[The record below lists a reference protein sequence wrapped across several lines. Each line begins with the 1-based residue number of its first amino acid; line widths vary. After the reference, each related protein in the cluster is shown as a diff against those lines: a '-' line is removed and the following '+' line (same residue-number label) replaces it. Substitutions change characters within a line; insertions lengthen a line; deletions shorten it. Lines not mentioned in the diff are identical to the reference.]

1 MYMAFELDDNFES
14 GVNIKV
20 VGVGG
25 GGGNAV
31 NRMITSHIRGV
42 EFICINT
49 DKQALLHSSAPNKIP
64 IGEKIT
70 KGHGAGAD
78 PSIGEQAAEEN
89 LEEIK
94 NALKDADMVF
104 ITTGMGGGTGTGAA
118 PVVARAAKEMGILT
132 VGIVTKPFSFEGKRR
147 MTQAETGIE
156 NLAQFVDSLVVIPN
170 ERLAQVSEARITLMN
185 AFEIA
190 DDVLR
195 HGVQSISELINVPG
209 LVNLDFAD
217 VSSVMKDAGLAHMGV
232 GEATGKDK
240 AEMAAKAAI
249 SSPLLETSIAG
260 ATGILVSI
268 TGSPDIGLDDVIQA
282 STMVSAEAHPDANII
297 WGANFDPELE
307 DKMKVTIIATGFA
320 KKDDPKVQRH
330 VAPTSAV
337 GGKTQT
343 QSAAKPE
350 PRVQER
356 KPEPVKEEEPF
367 VGDDI
372 YASQRSASQQQPVE
386 KEKDF
391 VSSGGDDVLSDD
403 DFDDLMNI
411 LRKTRNNGGGN
422 NGGRRY

>member
-1 MYMAFELDDNFES
+1 MAFELDDNFES

-20 VGVGG
+20 IGVGG

-31 NRMITSHIRGV
+31 NRMITSHTRGV

-70 KGHGAGAD
+70 KGHGAGANPD
-78 PSIGEQAAEEN
+78 VGGQAAEEN

-94 NALKDADMVF
+94 NAIQGADMVF

-132 VGIVTKPFSFEGKRR
+132 VGIVTKPFAFEGKRR
-147 MTQAETGIE
+147 MTQAEIGIE
-156 NLAQFVDSLVVIPN
+156 NLRQYVDSLVVIPN

-185 AFEIA
+185 AFQIA
-190 DDVLR
+190 DDVLKN
-195 HGVQSISELINVPG
+195 GVQSISELINVPG

-217 VSSVMKDAGLAHMGV
+217 VCSVMKDAGLAHMGV

-240 AEMAAKAAI
+240 AELAAKAAI
-249 SSPLLETSIAG
+249 SSPLLETSISG

-297 WGANFDPELE
+297 WGANLDPELE
-307 DKMKVTIIATGFA
+307 DKMQVTIIATGFA
-320 KKDDPKVQRH
+320 KKNDPKVQRH
-330 VAPTSAV
+330 VAPTPAE
-337 GGKTQT
+337 
-343 QSAAKPE
+343 AKAEPAPAEKVPE
-350 PRVQER
+350 PEDEEDFFSSDDVL
-356 KPEPVKEEEPF
+356 KPQARTAV
-367 VGDDI
+367 
-372 YASQRSASQQQPVE
+372 RQPNE
-386 KEKDF
+386 DSF
-391 VSSGGDDVLSDD
+391 TAPGGDGVLSDD
-403 DFDDLMNI
+403 DFDDLMSI
-411 LRKTRNNGGGN
+411 LKKTKNNNN
-422 NGGRRY
+422 NGGRRF

>member
-1 MYMAFELDDNFES
+1 MAFELDDNFES

-20 VGVGG
+20 IGVGG

-70 KGHGAGAD
+70 KGHGAGAN
-78 PSIGEQAAEEN
+78 PEVGGQAAEEN

-94 NALKDADMVF
+94 NAIQGADMVF

-132 VGIVTKPFSFEGKRR
+132 VGIVTKPFAFEGKRR
-147 MTQAETGIE
+147 MTQAEVGIE
-156 NLAQFVDSLVVIPN
+156 NLRQYVDSLVVIPN

-185 AFEIA
+185 AFQVA
-190 DDVLR
+190 DDVLKN
-195 HGVQSISELINVPG
+195 GVQSISELINVPG

-240 AEMAAKAAI
+240 AELAAKAAI
-249 SSPLLETSIAG
+249 SSPLLETSISG

-297 WGANFDPELE
+297 WGANLDPELE
-307 DKMKVTIIATGFA
+307 DKMQVTIIATGFA
-320 KKDDPKVQRH
+320 KKNDPKVQRH
-330 VAPTSAV
+330 VAPTPAES
-337 GGKTQT
+337 K
-343 QSAAKPE
+343 SEPE
-350 PRVQER
+350 S
-356 KPEPVKEEEPF
+356 KEPDPADEEDF
-367 VGDDI
+367 FKSDDI
-372 YASQRSASQQQPVE
+372 YAPKSNPAQSPVKQPNE
-386 KEKDF
+386 DSFTEP
-391 VSSGGDDVLSDD
+391 GGDGVLSDD
-403 DFDDLMNI
+403 DFDDLMSI
-411 LRKTRNNGGGN
+411 LKKSKNNNN
-422 NGGRRY
+422 NGGRRF

>member
-1 MYMAFELDDNFES
+1 MSFELDDNFES

-42 EFICINT
+42 EFICVNT
-49 DKQALLHSSAPNKIP
+49 DKQALLHSSAPHKIP

-70 KGHGAGAD
+70 KGHGAGSN
-78 PSIGEQAAEEN
+78 PEVGCQAAEEN

-94 NALKDADMVF
+94 NALQGSDMVF

-147 MTQAETGIE
+147 MMQAESGIE
-156 NLAQFVDSLVVIPN
+156 NLAQYVDSLVVIPN

-282 STMVSAEAHPDANII
+282 STMVSAEAHPEANII
-297 WGANFDPELE
+297 WGANFDPDLE

-320 KKDDPKVQRH
+320 KNDDPKVQRR
-330 VAPTSAV
+330 VTPTPV
-337 GGKTQT
+337 GGTQ
-343 QSAAKPE
+343 QAGQPKAQPKQQP
-350 PRVQER
+350 Q
-356 KPEPVKEEEPF
+356 PVSQPKEDDF

-372 YASQRSASQQQPVE
+372 LSSQRTQAQKQTAPKE
-386 KEKDF
+386 AEKDF

-403 DFDDLMNI
+403 DFDALMGI
-411 LRKTRNNGGGN
+411 LNKSRNTNNNNN

>member
-1 MYMAFELDDNFES
+1 MSFELDDNFES

-42 EFICINT
+42 EFICVNT

-70 KGHGAGAD
+70 KGHGAGAN
-78 PSIGEQAAEEN
+78 PEIGGQAAEEN

-94 NALKDADMVF
+94 NAIQGADMVF

-132 VGIVTKPFSFEGKRR
+132 VGIVTKPFAFEGKRR
-147 MTQAETGIE
+147 MTQAESGIE
-156 NLAQFVDSLVVIPN
+156 NLRQYVDSLVVIPN

-195 HGVQSISELINVPG
+195 QGVQSISELINVPG

-217 VSSVMKDAGLAHMGV
+217 VSSIMKDAGLAHMGV

-240 AEMAAKAAI
+240 AELAAKAAI
-249 SSPLLETSIAG
+249 SSPLLETSISG

-282 STMVSAEAHPDANII
+282 SSMVSAEAHPDANII

-320 KKDDPKVQRH
+320 KKDDVKVQRH
-330 VAPTSAV
+330 VAPVSTVGASA
-337 GGKTQT
+337 
-343 QSAAKPE
+343 SKPE
-350 PRVQER
+350 PAAKVEE
-356 KPEPVKEEEPF
+356 PEPEPEEDYVEDFFASEDKNTAPKKAEPKE
-367 VGDDI
+367 
-372 YASQRSASQQQPVE
+372 PVNE
-386 KEKDF
+386 SEDSF
-391 VSSGGDDVLSDD
+391 TESGGDDVFSED
-403 DFDDLMNI
+403 DFDDLMSI
-411 LRKTRNNGGGN
+411 LKKPKNNGGN
-422 NGGRRY
+422 NRRF

>member
-1 MYMAFELDDNFES
+1 MSFELDDNFES

-42 EFICINT
+42 EFICVNT

-70 KGHGAGAD
+70 KGHGAGSN
-78 PSIGEQAAEEN
+78 PEVGCQAAEEN

-94 NALKDADMVF
+94 NALQGADMVF

-118 PVVARAAKEMGILT
+118 PVVARAAKEMDILT
-132 VGIVTKPFSFEGKRR
+132 VGIVTKPFAFEGKRR
-147 MTQAETGIE
+147 MMQAESGIE
-156 NLAQFVDSLVVIPN
+156 NLAQYVDSLVVIPN

-217 VSSVMKDAGLAHMGV
+217 VSSVMKNAGLAHMGV

-249 SSPLLETSIAG
+249 SSPLLETSISG

-282 STMVSAEAHPDANII
+282 STMVSAEAHPEANII

-320 KKDDPKVQRH
+320 KKDDSKVQRKANPTP
-330 VAPTSAV
+330 APTA
-337 GGKTQT
+337 TQT
-343 QSAAKPE
+343 QTRTQPKPQQ
-350 PRVQER
+350 PQPVN
-356 KPEPVKEEEPF
+356 KPKEDDF

-372 YASQRSASQQQPVE
+372 LSSQRTQAQQAAE
-386 KEKDF
+386 KPEEPEKDF

-403 DFDDLMNI
+403 DFDDLMSI
-411 LRKTRNNGGGN
+411 LRKSKNNNNN
-422 NGGRRY
+422 NGGRRF